1 MGSYYDPVLIKDK
14 RQQLVELAGSICA
27 ACGTKGTVFEF
38 DHIDPDT
45 KAFRLTG
52 SDMTRSW
59 ESLLNE
65 FFKCQL
71 LCLDCHKKKT
81 SEERRVAK
89 RRSGL
94 NFTTSRSSPRGWRA
108 SPSVSCAR
116 AARSMSK
123 ASCAP
128 ANGRTSRAMTVT
140 LPRWCCKDR
149 ARF

>member
-81 SEERRVAK
+81 SEERRVALSDVVHGLSSYTN
-89 RRSGL
+89 RRCRCDICKKAH
-94 NFTTSRSSPRGWRA
+94 NVYMKMYKKA
-108 SPSVSCAR
+108 HSVR
-116 AARSMSK
+116 
-123 ASCAP
+123 
-128 ANGRTSRAMTVT
+128 
-140 LPRWCCKDR
+140 
-149 ARF
+149 